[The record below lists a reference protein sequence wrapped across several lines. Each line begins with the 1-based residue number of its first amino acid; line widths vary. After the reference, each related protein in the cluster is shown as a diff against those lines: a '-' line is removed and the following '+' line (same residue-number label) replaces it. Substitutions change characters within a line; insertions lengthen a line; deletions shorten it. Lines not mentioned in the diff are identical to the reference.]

1 MNIKVDMDITPE
13 EFRRLMGLPD
23 LQPFYQESLDKFKE
37 RLNTGVYDPQ
47 ELMKPFFSQANASMD
62 VFQKMMTGFVNAGL
76 GKAGRDGE
84 R

>member
-1 MNIKVDMDITPE
+1 
-13 EFRRLMGLPD
+13 
-23 LQPFYQESLDKFKE
+23 
-37 RLNTGVYDPQ
+37 
-47 ELMKPFFSQANASMD
+47 LMKPFFSQANASMD